1 MSLIKLYEGKKE
13 NKSIKKEDPKIIDM
27 STFDELIH
35 SNKPVVVEFYDEKIS
50 TSYIVDSILSRL
62 ANYFQN
68 QIEFL
73 RLHINQHRAIADK
86 YHIFSSPATLIF
98 LNGKLIEVI
107 LGTFSQNQIIEI
119 LNRLL

>member
-1 MSLIKLYEGKKE
+1 MKMKKE
-13 NKSIKKEDPKIIDM
+13 NKSVKKEDTKIIDM